1 MLRIMIQHLDT
12 NEGSTQL
19 NFSKTVFQS
28 MQFVLI
34 KKQNVPIP
42 VTAEIGFSKK
52 LRVPLSATLN
62 R

>member
-1 MLRIMIQHLDT
+1 MLRIIIQHLDT

-28 MQFVLI
+28 VQFVLI

-42 VTAEIGFSKK
+42 VTAEIDFSK
-52 LRVPLSATLN
+52 
-62 R
+62 